1 MNHEQGLPIFY
12 FIDFSKLVKQS
23 KFAIKNFFKCFELG
37 IICRKA
43 PKVVPECPAFKVMEV
58 GEWRWVQAARLGQE
72 GGSSTRCSSRARSF
86 LQALALGTGCPA
98 LHPIDLRAG
107 LAVQHRG
114 EGSLGS
120 RHPISVEKITRR
132 FPSEKR
138 LARGTRIWTRAAR
151 APTGG
156 VRGGDLAPAAAAGR
170 AEIPPPPSSR
180 FAASEAKAARS
191 RPAEGAP
198 AAQGLLCKSEPHG
211 LPLVRSAG
219 TWGGV
224 PSLGDVSPTL
234 ATQPGPDRCVAPRL
248 CLRPLQSGPEA
259 GSTRPISQRG
269 SGDRVA
275 KNLAQVARHRQGAP
289 HPRRFPE

>member
-58 GEWRWVQAARLGQE
+58 GEWRWVQAARLRQE

-170 AEIPPPPSSR
+170 AGIPPPPSSR

-191 RPAEGAP
+191 PARGGGARRAGAALQVGAARASPRPQRWHLGRRPFAGGCFPDFSDPARAGPVCGSAPLPSTLTVRPGGRQHSPHFAKRERRPRGEEPGPGRQASPGRPAP
-198 AAQGLLCKSEPHG
+198 
-211 LPLVRSAG
+211 
-219 TWGGV
+219 
-224 PSLGDVSPTL
+224 
-234 ATQPGPDRCVAPRL
+234 
-248 CLRPLQSGPEA
+248 
-259 GSTRPISQRG
+259 
-269 SGDRVA
+269 
-275 KNLAQVARHRQGAP
+275 
-289 HPRRFPE
+289 